1 MCKAAFITGTGNGIG
16 KSLAELLLKKGYFVF
31 GYSRKNKIKHANFIF
46 NKIDLSR
53 IEDIKNINF
62 PDIKFHEIILINN
75 AATIG
80 KIVPIHLKTE
90 REIIHEYNLNIIS
103 PTILCNKF
111 IKKYFNYKKIII
123 NISSGA
129 AMKSIP
135 SWSTYCA
142 TKAAL
147 DSLTNTISEEKISDL
162 EIFSIHPGVVN
173 TNMQKNIRNSDSKNF
188 PLKEQF
194 IEYYKTDQLEDPSV
208 ISRKIYLILNNP
220 SNFRQN
226 ILSLRNIEIN
236 L

>member
-1 MCKAAFITGTGNGIG
+1 MRKAAFITGTGEGIG

-31 GYSRKNKIKHANFIF
+31 GYSRKNKIKHPNFIF

-53 IEDIKNINF
+53 IEDTQNLNF
-62 PDIKFHEIILINN
+62 PDNKFQEIILINN

-90 REIIHEYNLNIIS
+90 QEIIHEYNLNIVT

-111 IKKYFNYKKIII
+111 INKYFNYKKIII

-129 AMKSIP
+129 AIKTIP
-135 SWSTYCA
+135 SWSTYCS

-147 DSLTNTISEEKISDL
+147 DSLTNIISKEKISDL
-162 EIFSIHPGVVN
+162 KIFSIHPGVVN
-173 TNMQKNIRNSDSKNF
+173 TNMQKNIRDSDSKNF

-208 ISRKIYLILNNP
+208 ISRKIYIVLNNP
-220 SNFRQN
+220 TNFKEN

-236 L
+236 